1 MKQLE
6 CNTGTK
12 RQLGILAGDSTV
24 IQRTLQ
30 MMQIQRVLW
39 VTVGV
44 YSCWYHDALQL
55 GKFDGEQ
62 LHFYRGVMRLHDSK
76 KKLRIIE
83 LFLRNFL

>member
-30 MMQIQRVLW
+30 MMQIQRTFY

-44 YSCWYHDALQL
+44 YSCSDHDAYSLENL
-55 GKFDGEQ
+55 ME
-62 LHFYRGVMRLHDSK
+62 S
-76 KKLRIIE
+76 
-83 LFLRNFL
+83 NFTFIVG